1 MRRASVSSLLL
12 AIIASGSYLAKSE
25 KADSVITQINKR
37 RGRYYLSQYR
47 REQEVKKNK
56 LKRRTRGVEITTP
69 TPPTTTTTR
78 QSIFEASNTGKNAG
92 RADSEEH
99 IYVNAQTGNDSN
111 NGSTL
116 GTAVKSLSRAL
127 TLVKN
132 KSRPLNGNLIINL
145 SGTFSMEQLKVR
157 DAHRGTS
164 ATKRVIFRGDD
175 DGLTTLLGGK
185 SLNFVKGK
193 VLKPGG
199 CKYHIP
205 YVLTSNHSMFTKFC
219 Y

>member
-56 LKRRTRGVEITTP
+56 LKRRTRGVE
-69 TPPTTTTTR
+69 TTTTTATTR
-78 QSIFEASNTGKNAG
+78 QSIFGANNTGKNTG
-92 RADSEEH
+92 RDDSDEH

-175 DGLTTLLGGK
+175 DGSTTLLGGK